1 MKKALLVILM
11 AFSAMAQA
19 GTGQIGSVNADSFP
33 NTKWEG
39 VDKEEGMTV
48 KIEIDAKNNWV
59 AELIQKGKSTTF
71 KGSTLIVAPLFDGP
85 ESIQNPLV
93 VFFTVN
99 GAPVLPPLAIVVKA
113 GKMKLSYDTLTLTS
127 K

>member
-1 MKKALLVILM
+1 MRKALLVILM
-11 AFSAMAQA
+11 AFSTMAQA
-19 GTGQIGSVNADSFP
+19 GTGQIGSVSAASFP

-39 VDKEEGMTV
+39 VDQEEGMAV
-48 KIEIDAKNNWV
+48 RINIDEKNNWV
-59 AELIQKGKSTTF
+59 AQLIQNGKTTTF
-71 KGSTLIVAPLFDGP
+71 KGSSLIVSPLFDGP
-85 ESIQNPLV
+85 ETAQNPLV
-93 VFFTVN
+93 VLFTVN

>member
-19 GTGQIGSVNADSFP
+19 GTGQIGSVNAGSFP

-39 VDKEEGMTV
+39 VDKEEGMTI
-48 KIEIDAKNNWV
+48 KIDIDAKNNWV
-59 AELIQKGKSTTF
+59 AQLIQNGKTTTF

-85 ESIQNPLV
+85 ETAQNPLV

-99 GAPVLPPLAIVVKA
+99 GAPVLPPLAIIVKA